1 MERKVKS
8 ATSTRGYDATRRQQ
22 AAQRNRHAIAE
33 QARRIFVE
41 QGYHGATMA
50 GIARAAGVSH
60 ETVYAMFGP
69 KPALFRH
76 LIETALSGVDEPI
89 PALEREA
96 VRQARAEPS
105 PARTIELFA
114 HIVRQLHQRL
124 APLFAVL
131 TDAARSDA
139 DLRALADELNARRV
153 GHTRIF
159 VEELRAKHGLRDE
172 IPVEL
177 ATDMFWAMNS
187 TEFYLLF
194 VRDRGWSP
202 EAYEVWLAE
211 TWKRLLLPYGTGDAA
226 SPHGMGGME

>member
-8 ATSTRGYDATRRQQ
+8 ATSSRSYDATRRKQ
-22 AAQRNRHAIAE
+22 AAQRSRHAIAE
-33 QARRIFVE
+33 QARRVFIE
-41 QGYHGATMA
+41 HGYHGATMA

-76 LIETALSGVDEPI
+76 LIETALSGADEPI

-105 PARTIELFA
+105 PTRTIELFA
-114 HIVRQLHQRL
+114 HIVCQLHQRL

-139 DLRALADELNARRV
+139 DLHALADELNARRV
-153 GHTRIF
+153 EHMRFF
-159 VEELRAKHGLRDE
+159 VEELRSKHGLRGE
-172 IPVEL
+172 VPVEL
-177 ATDMFWAMNS
+177 ATDMIWAMNS

-202 EAYEVWLAE
+202 EAYEAWLAE
-211 TWKRLLLPYGTGDAA
+211 TWKRLLLPYGTVDGAV
-226 SPHGMGGME
+226 PHGME

>member
-1 MERKVKS
+1 MERKVKP
-8 ATSTRGYDATRRQQ
+8 ATSSRRYDASSRKQ
-22 AAQRNRHAIAE
+22 AAQQSRHAIAE
-33 QARRIFVE
+33 QARQIFIE
-41 QGYHGATMA
+41 RGYHGATMA
-50 GIARAAGVSH
+50 GIAQAAGVSH

-76 LIETALSGVDEPI
+76 LIETALSGVDEPV

-96 VRQARAEPS
+96 VQQARAEPS
-105 PARTIELFA
+105 PARTIEIFA
-114 HIVRQLHQRL
+114 RIVRQLHQRL

-139 DLRALADELNARRV
+139 DLRALADELNARRI
-153 GHTRIF
+153 GHMRLF
-159 VEELRAKHGLRDE
+159 VEDLRSKHGLRDE

-177 ATDMFWAMNS
+177 ATDMIWAMNS

-194 VRDRGWSP
+194 VRDRGWAP

-211 TWKRLLLPYGTGDAA
+211 TWKRLLLPYGTVDRA
-226 SPHGMGGME
+226 SPHGME

>member
-8 ATSTRGYDATRRQQ
+8 ATSTRSYDATRRKQ

-33 QARRIFVE
+33 QARRIFIE

-60 ETVYAMFGP
+60 ETVYAILGP

-76 LIETALSGVDEPI
+76 LIETALSGADEPI

-105 PARTIELFA
+105 PARVIELFA
-114 HIVRQLHQRL
+114 RIVRQIHQRL

-139 DLRALADELNARRV
+139 DLQALADELNARRV
-153 GHTRIF
+153 GHMRLF
-159 VEELRAKHGLRDE
+159 VEDLRSKHGLRDE

-177 ATDMFWAMNS
+177 ATDMIWAMNS

-202 EAYEVWLAE
+202 EAYEAWLAE
-211 TWKRLLLPYGTGDAA
+211 TWKRLLLPHGTVEGA
-226 SPHGMGGME
+226 SPPGME